1 MRFSDSIFGH
11 ILKPISRQQ
20 FKAIV
25 DRHDG
30 DAYDKAFRS
39 WDHLS
44 LLIFAQLSGVA
55 GLRGLEAVW
64 NAHANH
70 HYHLGVGAIARSTIS
85 DANARRPVEVFTE
98 TFAMLSSQADRG
110 VRREGEAVLRLI
122 DSTPIPLGQ
131 IVEWAKWNGRIKG
144 LKLHVAYDPA
154 DDCPAYIEI
163 TDANINDVTIGER
176 FPVEPGL
183 THVFD
188 KAYCKYQWWTAIH
201 DAGSTFV
208 TRQKTN
214 AGLRAMTKRKLPKC
228 LGDGF
233 KIIDD
238 NEVKYISK
246 SGSRLA
252 IPMRRIRVRR
262 ENGDKITLL
271 TNDMKRSAIEIAGFY
286 KKRWQIELLFRWIKQ
301 HLKIATFLGRNPNAV
316 RLQIVAAMIAY
327 LLLRLA
333 ARQNLVKIPILRFAD
348 LVAARLFM
356 RSTIARIDK
365 PHEVHPS
372 GPKPNS
378 SLDQSEFQYA

>member
-1 MRFSDSIFGH
+1 MRFSDNIYGQ
-11 ILKPISRQQ
+11 ILKPICRHQ
-20 FKAIV
+20 FDAIV

-70 HYHLGVGAIARSTIS
+70 HYHLGVGPIARSTIS
-85 DANARRPVEVFTE
+85 DANARRPVAVFTE

-131 IVEWAKWNGRIKG
+131 IIEWAKSNGRIEG
-144 LKLHVAYDPA
+144 LKLHVVYDPA

-163 TDANINDVTIGER
+163 TDANINDVTVGEQ
-176 FPVEPGL
+176 FPIEPGV

-201 DAGSTFV
+201 EAGSTFV
-208 TRQKTN
+208 TRQKVN
-214 AGLRAMTKRKLPKC
+214 AGFRATAKRELPER

-238 NEVKYISK
+238 YEVRYVSK
-246 SGSRLA
+246 NSNLA
-252 IPMRRIRVRR
+252 IPLRRIRVRR
-262 ENGDKITLL
+262 EDGDKITLL
-271 TNDMKRSAIEIAGFY
+271 TNDMERSAIEIAGFY

-301 HLKIATFLGRNPNAV
+301 HLKIASFLGRNPNAV

-333 ARQNLVKIPILRFAD
+333 ARRSLLKIPILRFAD

-356 RSTIARIDK
+356 RAPIARIDK

-372 GPKPNS
+372 RATQKV
-378 SLDQSEFQYA
+378 SLDQVEFQYA